1 MARKAVTKTTM
12 MVDAAGIS
20 ENQIKG
26 WQSCSLK
33 PPRPLPSDVVAAKV

>member
-1 MARKAVTKTTM
+1 MAHMAATKTTM
-12 MVDAAGIS
+12 MLDATGIS
-20 ENQIKG
+20 ESQIKG